1 MTDTSKNLAKVQNPF
16 IHYLLFVHGVSNIII
31 KKDMHQVSNA
41 WPSLHEPMMVL
52 TNDCL
57 VFLVLFSSSQNNLI
71 HNFTRH

>member
-1 MTDTSKNLAKVQNPF
+1 
-16 IHYLLFVHGVSNIII
+16 
-31 KKDMHQVSNA
+31 MHQVSNA

-71 HNFTRH
+71 HNFTGH